1 MVYDGGTRERLRK
14 EAKKKRAT
22 RRTRRE
28 GERERERGREGER
41 EEEKGKESST
51 GEFGKETASPTG
63 LSTAESRGASR
74 YSRDTPSSSFGG
86 PPSCSSPPRH
96 LFLLAFEF

>member
-28 GERERERGREGER
+28 GEREREREREGGRERGR
-41 EEEKGKESST
+41 KRKGKNRARASS
-51 GEFGKETASPTG
+51 GKRQRVPRDYRLPSPVG
-63 LSTAESRGASR
+63 QV
-74 YSRDTPSSSFGG
+74 DTPGTPRPLPLEVHPLAPHLLVTSFY
-86 PPSCSSPPRH
+86 
-96 LFLLAFEF
+96 